1 MTTTFRENHAMSSSA
16 VQPRL
21 GMGAFHG
28 LVMLLVVAAVVVAP
42 FLAYPLFV
50 IKVLCFALFAL
61 SLNLML
67 GNLGLLSFGHA
78 AYFGLSSY
86 AAAHAAKV
94 WGLTPELAILFGV
107 VVAMLLGAAI
117 GWLVQVPTG
126 VVAGVM
132 AFGAGALISTLAYEL
147 VGEAHAVGGLAPTIG
162 GFLAGAVIYV
172 LADLA
177 LARQGARARKRS
189 IALQSAPGVHAA
201 PVVPAASAGVGL
213 AVAIGALLDG
223 VPESLVLGL
232 SIADG
237 GAVSIPMLVAVA
249 VSNVPEGLSSAA
261 GMKHEGRTARYVFGV
276 WGGIVLVSGVA
287 AMLGFALLAGAS
299 PEAVAVVTT
308 IAAGGIMAM
317 VANTMIPEAFAA
329 DRSLTGLW
337 AALGFALAFAL
348 YQLG

>member
-1 MTTTFRENHAMSSSA
+1 MLETLAAGA
-16 VQPRL
+16 VGL
-21 GMGAFHG
+21 GAASF
-28 LVMLLVVAAVVVAP
+28 LL
-42 FLAYPLFV
+42 
-50 IKVLCFALFAL
+50 I
-61 SLNLML
+61 
-67 GNLGLLSFGHA
+67 
-78 AYFGLSSY
+78 
-86 AAAHAAKV
+86 
-94 WGLTPELAILFGV
+94 
-107 VVAMLLGAAI
+107 GAAI
-117 GWLVQVPTG
+117 GWLMQVPTG

-147 VGEAHAVGGLAPTIG
+147 VGEAHAVGGLALTIG

-261 GMKHEGRTARYVFGV
+261 GMKHEGRSARYVFGV
-276 WGGIVLVSGVA
+276 WGGIMLVSGVA
-287 AMLGFALLAGAS
+287 AMLGFALLSGAS
-299 PEAVAVVTT
+299 PEVVAVVTT

>member
-1 MTTTFRENHAMSSSA
+1 MLETLAAGA
-16 VQPRL
+16 VGL
-21 GMGAFHG
+21 G
-28 LVMLLVVAAVVVAP
+28 AAS
-42 FLAYPLFV
+42 FL
-50 IKVLCFALFAL
+50 
-61 SLNLML
+61 
-67 GNLGLLSFGHA
+67 
-78 AYFGLSSY
+78 
-86 AAAHAAKV
+86 
-94 WGLTPELAILFGV
+94 
-107 VVAMLLGAAI
+107 LLGAAI

-201 PVVPAASAGVGL
+201 PIVPAASAGVGL

-261 GMKHEGRTARYVFGV
+261 GMKHEGRSARYVFGV

-287 AMLGFALLAGAS
+287 AMLGFALLSGAS
-299 PEAVAVVTT
+299 PEVVAVVTT

>member
-1 MTTTFRENHAMSSSA
+1 
-16 VQPRL
+16 
-21 GMGAFHG
+21 
-28 LVMLLVVAAVVVAP
+28 MLETLAA
-42 FLAYPLFV
+42 
-50 IKVLCFALFAL
+50 
-61 SLNLML
+61 
-67 GNLGLLSFGHA
+67 
-78 AYFGLSSY
+78 
-86 AAAHAAKV
+86 
-94 WGLTPELAILFGV
+94 GV
-107 VVAMLLGAAI
+107 VGLGAASFLLLGAAI
-117 GWLVQVPTG
+117 GWLVRVPTG

-132 AFGAGALISTLAYEL
+132 AFGAGALISTLAFEL
-147 VGEAHAVGGLAPTIG
+147 VAEAHAVGGLAPTIG
-162 GFLAGAVIYV
+162 GFLAGAVVYV

-189 IALQSAPGVHAA
+189 VALQSAPGVHAA

-261 GMKHEGRTARYVFGV
+261 GMKHKGRGARYVFGV

-287 AMLGFALLAGAS
+287 AMLGFALLSGAS
-299 PEAVAVVTT
+299 PDVVALVTT

>member
-1 MTTTFRENHAMSSSA
+1 MLETLAAGA
-16 VQPRL
+16 VGL
-21 GMGAFHG
+21 GAASF
-28 LVMLLVVAAVVVAP
+28 LL
-42 FLAYPLFV
+42 
-50 IKVLCFALFAL
+50 I
-61 SLNLML
+61 
-67 GNLGLLSFGHA
+67 
-78 AYFGLSSY
+78 
-86 AAAHAAKV
+86 
-94 WGLTPELAILFGV
+94 
-107 VVAMLLGAAI
+107 GAAI
-117 GWLVQVPTG
+117 GWLVRVPTG
-126 VVAGVM
+126 GVAGVM

-177 LARQGARARKRS
+177 LARQGARARKLS

-261 GMKHEGRTARYVFGV
+261 GMKHEGRSARYVFGV

-287 AMLGFALLAGAS
+287 AMLGFALLSGAS
-299 PEAVAVVTT
+299 PEVVAVVTT

>member
-1 MTTTFRENHAMSSSA
+1 MLETLAAGA
-16 VQPRL
+16 VGL
-21 GMGAFHG
+21 GAASF
-28 LVMLLVVAAVVVAP
+28 LL
-42 FLAYPLFV
+42 
-50 IKVLCFALFAL
+50 I
-61 SLNLML
+61 
-67 GNLGLLSFGHA
+67 
-78 AYFGLSSY
+78 
-86 AAAHAAKV
+86 
-94 WGLTPELAILFGV
+94 
-107 VVAMLLGAAI
+107 GAAI
-117 GWLVQVPTG
+117 GWLMQVPTG

-261 GMKHEGRTARYVFGV
+261 GMKHEGRSARYVFGV
-276 WGGIVLVSGVA
+276 WGGIMLVSGVA
-287 AMLGFALLAGAS
+287 AMLGFALLSGAS
-299 PEAVAVVTT
+299 PEVVAVVTT

>member
-1 MTTTFRENHAMSSSA
+1 
-16 VQPRL
+16 
-21 GMGAFHG
+21 
-28 LVMLLVVAAVVVAP
+28 MLETLAA
-42 FLAYPLFV
+42 
-50 IKVLCFALFAL
+50 
-61 SLNLML
+61 
-67 GNLGLLSFGHA
+67 
-78 AYFGLSSY
+78 
-86 AAAHAAKV
+86 
-94 WGLTPELAILFGV
+94 GV
-107 VVAMLLGAAI
+107 VGLGAASFLLLGAAI
-117 GWLVQVPTG
+117 GWLVRVPTG

-132 AFGAGALISTLAYEL
+132 AFGAGALISTLAFEL
-147 VGEAHAVGGLAPTIG
+147 VAEAHAVGGLAPTIG
-162 GFLAGAVIYV
+162 GFLAGAVVYV

-189 IALQSAPGVHAA
+189 VALQSAPGVHAA

-232 SIADG
+232 SLADG
-237 GAVSIPMLVAVA
+237 GAVSIPVLVAVA

-261 GMKHEGRTARYVFGV
+261 GMKHKGRGARYVFGV

-287 AMLGFALLAGAS
+287 AMLGFALLSGAS
-299 PEAVAVVTT
+299 PDVVALVTT

>member
-1 MTTTFRENHAMSSSA
+1 MLETLAAGA
-16 VQPRL
+16 V
-21 GMGAFHG
+21 G
-28 LVMLLVVAAVVVAP
+28 
-42 FLAYPLFV
+42 
-50 IKVLCFALFAL
+50 
-61 SLNLML
+61 
-67 GNLGLLSFGHA
+67 
-78 AYFGLSSY
+78 
-86 AAAHAAKV
+86 
-94 WGLTPELAILFGV
+94 
-107 VVAMLLGAAI
+107 LGAASFLLI
-117 GWLVQVPTG
+117 GAALGWLVQVPTG

-177 LARQGARARKRS
+177 LARRGARARKRS

-232 SIADG
+232 SVADG

-261 GMKHEGRTARYVFGV
+261 GMKHEGRSARYVFGV

-287 AMLGFALLAGAS
+287 AMLGFALLSGAS
-299 PEAVAVVTT
+299 PEVVAVVTT

>member
-1 MTTTFRENHAMSSSA
+1 
-16 VQPRL
+16 
-21 GMGAFHG
+21 
-28 LVMLLVVAAVVVAP
+28 MLETLAA
-42 FLAYPLFV
+42 
-50 IKVLCFALFAL
+50 
-61 SLNLML
+61 
-67 GNLGLLSFGHA
+67 
-78 AYFGLSSY
+78 
-86 AAAHAAKV
+86 
-94 WGLTPELAILFGV
+94 GV
-107 VVAMLLGAAI
+107 VGLGAASFLLLGATI
-117 GWLVQVPTG
+117 GWLVRVPTG

-132 AFGAGALISTLAYEL
+132 AFGAGALISTLAFEL
-147 VGEAHAVGGLAPTIG
+147 VAEAHAVGGLAPTIG
-162 GFLAGAVIYV
+162 GFLAGAVVYV

-189 IALQSAPGVHAA
+189 VALQSAPGVHAA

-261 GMKHEGRTARYVFGV
+261 GMKHEGRGARYVFGV

-287 AMLGFALLAGAS
+287 AMLGFALLSGAS
-299 PEAVAVVTT
+299 PDVVALVTT

>member
-1 MTTTFRENHAMSSSA
+1 MLETLAAGA
-16 VQPRL
+16 VGL
-21 GMGAFHG
+21 GAASF
-28 LVMLLVVAAVVVAP
+28 LL
-42 FLAYPLFV
+42 
-50 IKVLCFALFAL
+50 I
-61 SLNLML
+61 
-67 GNLGLLSFGHA
+67 
-78 AYFGLSSY
+78 
-86 AAAHAAKV
+86 
-94 WGLTPELAILFGV
+94 
-107 VVAMLLGAAI
+107 GAAI

-261 GMKHEGRTARYVFGV
+261 GMKHEGRSARYVFGV
-276 WGGIVLVSGVA
+276 WGGIMLVSGVA
-287 AMLGFALLAGAS
+287 AMLGFALLSGAS
-299 PEAVAVVTT
+299 PEVVAVVTT

>member
-1 MTTTFRENHAMSSSA
+1 MVETLAAGA
-16 VQPRL
+16 V
-21 GMGAFHG
+21 GIGA
-28 LVMLLVVAAVVVAP
+28 AS
-42 FLAYPLFV
+42 FL
-50 IKVLCFALFAL
+50 
-61 SLNLML
+61 
-67 GNLGLLSFGHA
+67 
-78 AYFGLSSY
+78 
-86 AAAHAAKV
+86 
-94 WGLTPELAILFGV
+94 
-107 VVAMLLGAAI
+107 LLGAAI
-117 GWLVQVPTG
+117 GWLVRVPTG

-147 VGEAHAVGGLAPTIG
+147 VAEAHAVGGLAPTVG
-162 GFLAGAVIYV
+162 GFLTGAALYV

-189 IALQSAPGVHAA
+189 VALKSAPGVHAA
-201 PVVPAASAGVGL
+201 PSVPAASAGVGL

-237 GAVSIPMLVAVA
+237 GVVSIPMLVAVA

-261 GMKHEGRTARYVFGV
+261 GMKHEGRSARYVFGV
-276 WGGIVLVSGVA
+276 WGGIVLISGVA
-287 AMLGFALLAGAS
+287 AMLGFALLSGAS
-299 PEAVAVVTT
+299 PETVAAVTT

>member
-1 MTTTFRENHAMSSSA
+1 
-16 VQPRL
+16 
-21 GMGAFHG
+21 
-28 LVMLLVVAAVVVAP
+28 MLETLAA
-42 FLAYPLFV
+42 
-50 IKVLCFALFAL
+50 
-61 SLNLML
+61 
-67 GNLGLLSFGHA
+67 
-78 AYFGLSSY
+78 
-86 AAAHAAKV
+86 
-94 WGLTPELAILFGV
+94 GV
-107 VVAMLLGAAI
+107 VGLGAASFLLLGAAI
-117 GWLVQVPTG
+117 GWLVRVPTG

-132 AFGAGALISTLAYEL
+132 AFGAGALISTLAFEL
-147 VGEAHAVGGLAPTIG
+147 VAEAHAVGGLAPTIG
-162 GFLAGAVIYV
+162 GFLAGAVVYV

-189 IALQSAPGVHAA
+189 VALQSAPGVHAA

-261 GMKHEGRTARYVFGV
+261 GMEHEGRGARYVFGV

-287 AMLGFALLAGAS
+287 AMLGFALLSGAS
-299 PEAVAVVTT
+299 PDVVALVTT

>member
-1 MTTTFRENHAMSSSA
+1 MLETLAAGA
-16 VQPRL
+16 VGL
-21 GMGAFHG
+21 GAASF
-28 LVMLLVVAAVVVAP
+28 LL
-42 FLAYPLFV
+42 
-50 IKVLCFALFAL
+50 I
-61 SLNLML
+61 
-67 GNLGLLSFGHA
+67 
-78 AYFGLSSY
+78 
-86 AAAHAAKV
+86 
-94 WGLTPELAILFGV
+94 
-107 VVAMLLGAAI
+107 GAAI

-237 GAVSIPMLVAVA
+237 GAVSIPMVVAVA

-261 GMKHEGRTARYVFGV
+261 GMKHEGRSARYVFGV
-276 WGGIVLVSGVA
+276 WGGIMLVSGVA
-287 AMLGFALLAGAS
+287 AMLGFALLSGAS
-299 PEAVAVVTT
+299 PEVVAVVTT